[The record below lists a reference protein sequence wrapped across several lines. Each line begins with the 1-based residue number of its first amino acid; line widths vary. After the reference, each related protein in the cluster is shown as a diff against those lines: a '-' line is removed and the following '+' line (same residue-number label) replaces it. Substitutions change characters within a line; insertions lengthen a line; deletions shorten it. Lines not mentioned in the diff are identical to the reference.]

1 MHKLAAF
8 LFEDTASYCT
18 FRMQSMRRI
27 VGIAAFFVTTAID
40 NAGYLAPAKG
50 SGTHGAGLYSDVERA
65 VGKVLATQFISCSSD
80 SLHLGVG
87 GYVVQRLCQIVGS
100 CYDTVLTDHHG
111 SNGYLALVKS
121 LLSLGKSLIYCSSLF
136 CCSMVQSY
144 KLFLYLCIVNWEIIH
159 IDETDSTN
167 RWLKSQQL
175 TANSKQQTANSQ
187 QPSQRHT
194 LTERTAIWADYQTA
208 GRGCGTNT
216 WESERGKN
224 LLFSLLLHPEN
235 LPANEQFQISMA
247 ISLAIVDALGQLV
260 GDLSI
265 KWPNDIYW
273 RNGKLAGI
281 LIENTLK
288 GSFVKDSVVGVGLN
302 VNQREFRSKAPNPVS
317 LWQITGQETDREQL
331 LRAILQAFDNLID
344 TRESAPS
351 VPFKARYMKMLYRRK
366 GFHPYTDKDGAFM
379 AEIAGIEDDGH
390 LLLTDD
396 NGQQRRYA
404 FKEVQFVI

>member
-1 MHKLAAF
+1 M
-8 LFEDTASYCT
+8 
-18 FRMQSMRRI
+18 
-27 VGIAAFFVTTAID
+27 
-40 NAGYLAPAKG
+40 
-50 SGTHGAGLYSDVERA
+50 
-65 VGKVLATQFISCSSD
+65 
-80 SLHLGVG
+80 
-87 GYVVQRLCQIVGS
+87 
-100 CYDTVLTDHHG
+100 
-111 SNGYLALVKS
+111 
-121 LLSLGKSLIYCSSLF
+121 
-136 CCSMVQSY
+136 
-144 KLFLYLCIVNWEIIH
+144 NWEIIH

-167 RWLKSQQL
+167 RWLK
-175 TANSKQQTANSQ
+175 NQ

-194 LTERTAIWADYQTA
+194 LAERTANSKQPTANSQQLTAIWADYQTA

-288 GSFVKDSVVGVGLN
+288 GSFVKDSVIGVGLN
-302 VNQREFRSKAPNPVS
+302 VNQRTFQSNAPNPVS

-331 LRAILQAFDNLID
+331 LKAILQAFDSQKD
-344 TRESAPS
+344 AKGSAPF
-351 VPFKARYMKMLYRRK
+351 VALKDRYMKMLYRRK

-404 FKEVQFVI
+404 FKEVSFVH